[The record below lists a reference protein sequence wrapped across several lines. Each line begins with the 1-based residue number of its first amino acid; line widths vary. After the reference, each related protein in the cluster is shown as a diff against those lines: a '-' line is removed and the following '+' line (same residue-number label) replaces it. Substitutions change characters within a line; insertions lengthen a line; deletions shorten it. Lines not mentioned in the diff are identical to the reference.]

1 MSKSAPYGKN
11 RPSSFAETPERR
23 YTDPRLA
30 PPRSKLKGVE
40 PITTNARF
48 NAELSRLRDL
58 EKGQRRLEREISRLR
73 AERHLER
80 RPNDKRALAAL
91 KALESRAAED
101 GEASTATPAGA
112 SESPAPS
119 AVTEAFDIIND
130 STPAASPPPVDRNER
145 ADRLEKRLPKL
156 LKGIRAQSELV
167 EQLRYEL
174 SVELASRLKAHQ
186 RAAALAIFRAAQAL
200 AAAVDSE
207 EALRATVLENGFL
220 WLPELL
226 PSPKLHS
233 ALVLGSETD
242 PGSEISRVRR
252 LLEDLKVL
260 Q

>member
-23 YTDPRLA
+23 YTDPKLA
-30 PPRSKLKGVE
+30 PPREKVKGIE
-40 PITTNARF
+40 PITTNTRF
-48 NAELSRLRDL
+48 NAELSRLLDL
-58 EKGQRRLEREISRLR
+58 EKGKRRFEREISRLR
-73 AERHLER
+73 AAHHLER
-80 RPNDKRALAAL
+80 RPNDKRALAVL

-101 GEASTATPAGA
+101 GEESPATPPGA
-112 SESPAPS
+112 SENPAPS

-130 STPAASPPPVDRNER
+130 SMPPPAPPPVDRNEL
-145 ADRLEKRLPKL
+145 ADRLEKRLPTL
-156 LKGIRAQSELV
+156 LKGIRAQTELV
-167 EQLRYEL
+167 EQLRHEL
-174 SVELASRLKAHQ
+174 SVEQAQRVKPQQ
-186 RAAALAIFRAAQAL
+186 RAAVLAIFRAAQAL

-207 EALRATVLENGFL
+207 EALRATVLNAGFL